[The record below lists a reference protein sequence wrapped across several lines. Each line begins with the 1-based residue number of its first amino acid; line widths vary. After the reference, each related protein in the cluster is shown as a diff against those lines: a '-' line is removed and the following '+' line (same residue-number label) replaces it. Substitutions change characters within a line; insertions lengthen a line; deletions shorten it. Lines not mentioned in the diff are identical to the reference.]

1 MLWKNVCIQPD
12 VKGAL
17 LDADEV
23 DRNEIIAQ
31 GVPFLNGRPER
42 VRPRV
47 PAQPDGVSRA
57 GSVGFM
63 AAAVRVV
70 AVNGGPSRILA
81 GIDIRTGS
89 DAHVEPFSLPIDNQ
103 GA

>member
-1 MLWKNVCIQPD
+1 
-12 VKGAL
+12 
-17 LDADEV
+17 
-23 DRNEIIAQ
+23 
-31 GVPFLNGRPER
+31 
-42 VRPRV
+42 
-47 PAQPDGVSRA
+47 PDGVSRA

-89 DAHVEPFSLPIDNQ
+89 DAHVELFSLPIENQ
-103 GA
+103 GACPVSFLQTLQGDYLFSRERSFHCFVVVFILLQGNRISNIEVIPPPITH